1 MKFLDSP
8 FDDELL
14 YVVDGELL
22 NHLVKLLSALDIID
36 DKSGIHDSTNKQK
49 VLRYLLKS
57 VIQCSNYPTGEA
69 RLNGEL
75 DYIEFENM
83 LWEMGIR
90 LPNEEDPNNQYPKED
105 R

>member
-1 MKFLDSP
+1 MNFFEKP

-22 NHLVKLLSALDIID
+22 NHMVKLLGALDIID
-36 DKSGIHDSTNKQK
+36 EKDTNKQK

-57 VIQCSNYPTGEA
+57 IIQCSNYPTGEA
-69 RLNGEL
+69 RENDEL

-90 LPNEEDPNNQYPKED
+90 LPNEEDPRSQYPKED
-105 R
+105 E

>member
-36 DKSGIHDSTNKQK
+36 EKSGIHDSTNKQK

-57 VIQCSNYPTGEA
+57 VIQCSNYPTGESK
-69 RLNGEL
+69 GDL
-75 DYIEFENM
+75 DYIEFENW
-83 LWEMGIR
+83 LWKNGIR
-90 LPNEEDPNNQYPKED
+90 LPNDEDPSNPYPNE
-105 R
+105 